1 MSGWVSAAQLNSFGK
16 VKRES
21 SSQVPIKEVL
31 CLSGVL
37 MGKETFAQIQWWV
50 QKAAAE
56 AISQCLSMRQ
66 EI

>member
-1 MSGWVSAAQLNSFGK
+1 
-16 VKRES
+16 
-21 SSQVPIKEVL
+21 
-31 CLSGVL
+31 